1 MTASCFSFARSKRSR
16 AASTLRIHAYFTLA
30 VNFVLRFSVNY
41 ERVFLFDPAKEIHM
55 PLVLET
61 PNYRIN
67 RVGAIF
73 LALRKEDGEVLEYKG
88 ERAADFYLDLEE
100 WLERD
105 AHPLCKTDD
114 VIDEFLDNRFE
125 LKD

>member
-1 MTASCFSFARSKRSR
+1 
-16 AASTLRIHAYFTLA
+16 
-30 VNFVLRFSVNY
+30 
-41 ERVFLFDPAKEIHM
+41 M

-67 RVGAIF
+67 REGAAF
-73 LALRKEDGEVLEYKG
+73 LALRKEDGEVLKYTG
-88 ERAADFYLDLEE
+88 MGAADFYLDLEE

-114 VIDEFLDNRFE
+114 VIDEFLDNQFDRRS
-125 LKD
+125 